1 MNGDVAR
8 RRQSAKRLMPRI
20 DRPPKPNYSIAQIPT
35 IKGKTVERVEFGFR
49 QPIEGVHQSEAII
62 LHFTDGS
69 SLGIDTGSNAA
80 NIAWKHEGL
89 QAEDFHV
96 DFMLQWVPPP
106 Q

>member
-1 MNGDVAR
+1 MNGAIAR
-8 RRQSAKRLMPRI
+8 KRQEAKAYLPRI
-20 DRPPKPNYSIAQIPT
+20 DQPPMAHFSIAQLPT
-35 IKGKTVERVEFGFR
+35 IQGKTVARVEFGFR

-69 SLGIDTGSNAA
+69 SLGIDTGSNAGNLA
-80 NIAWKHEGL
+80 SEHDGL

-106 Q
+106 K